1 MGLQKQQFCLV
12 ITSSPTIPSAAQL
25 QYRVVNVAPAPTTG
39 KMQPSEPGRF
49 TMADQRIALVTGA
62 AQGIGFACA
71 AALKDLGARLILSD
85 INEDGLDQAVAKLG
99 DGTVGIAC
107 DMGNEDKINQLYD
120 QIASD
125 HGSLHI
131 LVNNAG
137 IALPGDFLE
146 TSFDQFRQV
155 IDVNLMGTFLSTQRA
170 AKIMIANKIEG
181 SIVNMSS
188 INAVVAIPS
197 IAAYC
202 ASKGGVA
209 QLTKSSSLALA
220 PHGIR
225 VNAVGPGSIDTD
237 MLAAVNANPD
247 AMKMVMSR
255 TPMQRLGDA
264 KEIAEVVAFLSGDKS
279 SYITGETIY
288 VDGGRLGMNYTC

>member
-1 MGLQKQQFCLV
+1 
-12 ITSSPTIPSAAQL
+12 
-25 QYRVVNVAPAPTTG
+25 
-39 KMQPSEPGRF
+39 
-49 TMADQRIALVTGA
+49 MADKKIALVTGG
-62 AQGIGFACA
+62 AQGIGYACA
-71 AALKDLGARLILSD
+71 AALKELGARIILSD
-85 INEDGLDQAVAKLG
+85 INESGLENAVSKLG
-99 DGTVGIAC
+99 DDTVGIAS
-107 DMGNEDKINQLYD
+107 DMGSTDRVNQLYD
-120 QIASD
+120 QIESE
-125 HGSLHI
+125 HGALHM

-146 TSFDQFRQV
+146 TSIDQFKQV
-155 IDVNLMGTFLSTQRA
+155 IDVNLTGTFLSTQRA
-170 AKIMIANKIEG
+170 AKIMVANKIEG

-209 QLTKSSSLALA
+209 QLTKSASLALA
-220 PHGIR
+220 PHKIR
-225 VNAVGPGSIDTD
+225 VNAVGPGSIDTE

-264 KEIAEVVAFLSGDKS
+264 KEIADVVAFLSSDKS
-279 SYITGETIY
+279 SYVTGETIY